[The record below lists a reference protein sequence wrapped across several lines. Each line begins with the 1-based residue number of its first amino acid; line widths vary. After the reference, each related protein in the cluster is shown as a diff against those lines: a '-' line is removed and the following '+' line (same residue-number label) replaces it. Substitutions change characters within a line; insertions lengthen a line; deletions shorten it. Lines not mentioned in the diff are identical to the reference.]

1 MINFEEIMEDE
12 KEDTFM
18 NINDFINR
26 LEMCC
31 KEQGMTRTA
40 WAKKIG
46 FSESTIRNWIR
57 SNRLPSVDIVYNFA
71 NYFGVTMEY
80 LLNCPETEIDDT
92 DFLMLLKMKKL
103 SAEQKKMLL
112 AVADSFINQ
121 SEKN

>member
-1 MINFEEIMEDE
+1 
-12 KEDTFM
+12 M
-18 NINDFINR
+18 NVNDFINR

-31 KEQGMTRTA
+31 KEQGTTRTA

-46 FSESTIRNWIR
+46 FPEATIRNWIR
-57 SNRLPSVDIVYNFA
+57 KGNFPSVDIVYKFA

-80 LLNCPETEIDDT
+80 LLNCPESEIDDT